1 MFAWKSDEFGRVV
14 RAKARLVAR
23 GFGQRA
29 GIDFF
34 ETFSPCPSVTSIRFL
49 TAIAC
54 SLEWELWHY
63 DVEQAFVQA
72 TLSED
77 VYARLP
83 KGCGSLSG
91 RIVKLVRSLYG
102 LKQASRSWHHH
113 LVRGMVG
120 LGFEQCK
127 VDTCMFRMVEDGEV
141 TMLVVVH
148 VDDVF
153 SIGAKERCVQFGV
166 DLNRYVPTTDLGE
179 LRWYAGLRFSRDEI
193 AGTIKISQQAV
204 AENIVAKFGVT
215 SNRDTP
221 MSVGLKL
228 EEFDPDEPNVKEPF
242 RSIVGHLMWLAN
254 NTRPDIYN
262 AVRAVARYSNA
273 PKWIHWLAA
282 LHIVMYVR
290 GTSSFGITF
299 QRGCGVDFLLFVD
312 SDFASKATDRRS
324 VSGVLIMCAG
334 GCVVFL
340 SKTQQSVT
348 LSSAEAEYVAMADG
362 LKEAIFV
369 RGLWSF
375 AFPKRSLGATLVQE
389 DNMGA
394 LRMANNPRTTPNSK
408 HIDIRYHFIRERV
421 ARGEFTIEHVPSHLQ
436 HADFLTK
443 PLPRDAFCMHRDFAM
458 NIS

>member
-1 MFAWKSDEFGRVV
+1 MFSWKSDEFGRVV

-34 ETFSPCPSVTSIRFL
+34 ETFSPCPSVISIRL
-49 TAIAC
+49 LAAIAC
-54 SLEWELWHY
+54 ALDWELWHY
-63 DVEQAFVQA
+63 DVTQAFVQS
-72 TLSED
+72 TLEED

-91 RIVKLVRSLYG
+91 RVVKLVRSLYG
-102 LKQASRSWHHH
+102 LKQSSRTWHHH

-120 LGFEQCK
+120 LGFEQCET
-127 VDTCMFRMVEDGEV
+127 DPCMFRMVESSDV

-153 SIGAKERCVQFGV
+153 SIGTKDKCVKFGA
-166 DLNRYVPTTDLGE
+166 DLNGYVPTTDLGE
-179 LRWYAGLRFSRDEI
+179 LRWYAGLRFERDRLY
-193 AGTIKISQQAV
+193 GTIKISQQAV
-204 AENIVAKFGVT
+204 AESVVAKFGVT

-221 MSVGLKL
+221 MSMGLKL
-228 EEFDPDEPNVKEPF
+228 EEFDPDEPNVTEPF

-273 PKWIHWLAA
+273 PKWVHWTAA
-282 LHIVMYVR
+282 LHILMYVR

-299 QRGCGVDFLLFVD
+299 QRGYSMESVLYVD
-312 SDFASKATDRRS
+312 SDFASNPADRRS
-324 VSGVLIMCAG
+324 VSGALVMFAG
-334 GCVVFL
+334 ACVAYL
-340 SKTQQSVT
+340 TQTQGTVAM
-348 LSSAEAEYVAMADG
+348 SSSEAEYQAMAAG
-362 LKEAIFV
+362 MKECIFV
-369 RGLWSF
+369 RGLYRF
-375 AFPKRSLGATLVQE
+375 AFRKRVGTTTVCE

-394 LRMANNPRTTPNSK
+394 LRLANNPRTTPNSK
-408 HIDIRYHFIRERV
+408 HIDIRHHFIRERV
-421 ARGEFTIEHVPSHLQ
+421 ARGEFKIVHVPSHLQ

-443 PLPRDAFCMHRDFAM
+443 PLPREAFCVHRNFAM